1 MRPVVVILTS
11 ALMLGLAQ
19 NRARGQEASNLSQ
32 LVQNPIAKVVSVP
45 FQSNLSFGVGPK
57 GDEQEVLYIQPVI
70 PFTLSDDWNLIT
82 RTIVPLVY
90 EPELAPEVGDT
101 GGLGDVSLALYLS
114 PAQVSH
120 SLIWGIGPA
129 FTFPSATSRVLG
141 QGKFSTGVSAVAL
154 TIQGPWLVGALAT
167 EVTSVSGD
175 TDRKDVS
182 QLLVQPFINYNFSRG
197 WYLTSSPIITA
208 NWKAAGSQQWT
219 VPLGGGAGRT
229 FRVGKQAMALYIQAF
244 DNVVR
249 PHDAGNW
256 ILRLQYQLLF
266 PK

>member
-1 MRPVVVILTS
+1 MRPVVVILAS
-11 ALMLGLAQ
+11 ALILGIAQ
-19 NRARGQEASNLSQ
+19 NRAHAQEGSNLSQ

-57 GDEQEVLYIQPVI
+57 GDEQEVLYVQPVV

-120 SLIWGIGPA
+120 SLIWGVGPA

-141 QGKFSTGVSAVAL
+141 QGKLSTGVSAVAL
-154 TIQGPWLVGALAT
+154 TIQGRGSLGPW
-167 EVTSVSGD
+167 
-175 TDRKDVS
+175 
-182 QLLVQPFINYNFSRG
+182 
-197 WYLTSSPIITA
+197 
-208 NWKAAGSQQWT
+208 
-219 VPLGGGAGRT
+219 
-229 FRVGKQAMALYIQAF
+229 
-244 DNVVR
+244 
-249 PHDAGNW
+249 
-256 ILRLQYQLLF
+256 RL
-266 PK
+266 K